1 MIETVKKFIKNNS
14 VVLIIVGIGCMFI
27 LFNVIGNCRADK
39 QLQQMQPTINRQ
51 MIIDSVN
58 NATRVELIKQRDSLI
73 KESEKKLIRQKDIT
87 SKYTNQVSLLKAE
100 VNYFKNKYKEEPT
113 ISNCDSIVGSQTETI
128 LAQDTVIESL
138 GQEAEEYSRQVY
150 LLKVNSVQKD
160 STISYQRSYMKLMD
174 DELVQAKVLYE
185 KLSERR
191 KIGNAI
197 RNTLIATGA
206 TIIFIKSI

>member
-1 MIETVKKFIKNNS
+1 MIETVKKYIKNNS

-27 LFNVIGNCRADK
+27 LLNVIGNCMAER
-39 QLQQMQPTINRQ
+39 QLQQMQPNINRQ

-58 NATRVELIKQRDSLI
+58 NATRAKLIKQRDSLI
-73 KESEKKLIRQKDIT
+73 KESEKKLISQKNIT
-87 SKYTNQVSLLKAE
+87 AKYTNQVSLLKAE
-100 VNYFKNKYKEEPT
+100 VSYFKNKYKEEPT
-113 ISNCDSIVGSQTETI
+113 ISNCDSIVDAQAETI

-138 GQEAEEYSRQVY
+138 GEEAEQYSRQVY
-150 LLKVNSVQKD
+150 LLKVNSVEKD
-160 STISYQRSYMKLMD
+160 STISYQKSYMRLKD
-174 DELVQAKVLYE
+174 DELIQTKALYE